1 MKLSSGQ
8 KICTLPFESVEVNS
22 NGKLYFCCASWQKKP
37 FGDLNKDSILSE
49 WNSLAAKE
57 IRQSILDGSYKFCNK
72 DMCPYLQTNCL
83 KEYNELTEIQ
93 QKLVSEQGIELID
106 APISLMLNY
115 DYSCNLSCPSCR
127 YEKVSI
133 TSTDQE
139 FPFLKS
145 LTEKIVFD
153 FFQNSSQRKI
163 KLNITGSG
171 DPFAS
176 LVFRNFLESLNGEN
190 FPNLTIDLQTNG
202 VLLNEKMWE
211 KLKKIHNNINS
222 IFLSLDAASKETYLE
237 VRKGGSWEI
246 VNRNIDFLKKLREQ
260 GILKR
265 LQVHFV
271 VQKKNYFEK
280 AMQQT
285 QFKALPTYGSYFQ
298 LPIFVN

>member
-93 QKLVSEQGIELID
+93 QKLVSEQGID

-163 KLNITGSG
+163 KLNIT
-171 DPFAS
+171 
-176 LVFRNFLESLNGEN
+176 VRTKNKESL
-190 FPNLTIDLQTNG
+190 PNAEFSRFKPCFHHNLEERDQKT
-202 VLLNEKMWE
+202 
-211 KLKKIHNNINS
+211 KKII
-222 IFLSLDAASKETYLE
+222 IIIELFLSFFFD
-237 VRKGGSWEI
+237 
-246 VNRNIDFLKKLREQ
+246 
-260 GILKR
+260 
-265 LQVHFV
+265 
-271 VQKKNYFEK
+271 
-280 AMQQT
+280 
-285 QFKALPTYGSYFQ
+285 
-298 LPIFVN
+298 